1 MTLVQLQAASLM
13 PRLGFADAW
22 RMLRGAARALAL
34 PCLLGAL
41 TVLLAPQ
48 AGAAQTG
55 AVPSAV
61 AMYRFPVPDGQP
73 FYEQRTDRG
82 QDFATRPGG
91 PVLAIGRAL
100 VLTNRGY
107 FPGRTVVLQLL
118 DGPLAGRFVFYGHA
132 RRALVRPGEIV
143 RAGQPVSIAGGVGAP
158 GDPGHMEV
166 GFAVSADGVIQQTVR
181 CDHYTRSG
189 AEMHALMH
197 QLNPD
202 LVGGHA
208 IHDPPRCSSKKRR

>member
-1 MTLVQLQAASLM
+1 
-13 PRLGFADAW
+13 
-22 RMLRGAARALAL
+22 MLRPRARILAL

-41 TVLLAPQ
+41 TVLLVPQ
-48 AGAAQTG
+48 ASAAQTW

-61 AMYRFPVPDGQP
+61 AMYRFPVPDGQLV
-73 FYEQRTDRG
+73 YEQRTDRG

-91 PVLAIGRAL
+91 PVLAMGRAL

-132 RRALVRPGEIV
+132 RRALVRPGQIV
-143 RAGQPVSIAGGVGAP
+143 HAGQPVSIAGGVGAP

-166 GFAVSADGVIQQTVR
+166 GFAVTEEGVIQQTVR

-189 AEMHALMH
+189 GEMHALMH

-202 LVGGHA
+202 LVGGRPL
-208 IHDPPRCSSKKRR
+208 HDPPRCPRKKRPASKR